1 MLGRVNKTKFLVI
14 FLLSLAACTQPNQ
27 GQTRQ
32 VPPQV
37 SSSSAPAS
45 AASLPDFTSLVQREG
60 PAVVNISTTQTI
72 HEQMGYGP
80 MFNLPKDDPFYQ
92 FFHRFFP
99 PTVPGPQEYQG
110 HSLGSGFIISGDGYI
125 LTNAHV
131 VNDAEDITVKLTDKR
146 EFKAKVIGLDQ
157 RSDVAL
163 LKINATDLPKVE
175 IGDSSKLKVGQWVVA
190 IGSPFGFENSV
201 TAGIVSAKGRELPD
215 ENYVPFIQTDVPIN
229 PGNSGGP
236 LFNLQGQVVG
246 INSQIW
252 SRTGGYMGLSF
263 AIPID
268 VAMEVGTQLREHGK
282 VTRGRLGV
290 GIQPLTA
297 ELAQSFGLSSPS
309 GVLIASVE
317 KGSAAERAGLQPGDV
332 IQKYNG
338 KTLGDPVDLSR
349 VVAATHPGTRVQL
362 QIWRKGT
369 SRTLSA
375 VIGEMPS
382 ETVAAN
388 GEQENPSANR
398 LGLVL
403 NNLNAEQKQELDV
416 DHGLLVKDVSGLAA
430 KAGIQPGDVILA
442 LNNNEVKDTAQ
453 FKKLLGEAGTDKTIA
468 LLVKRNDA
476 TIYIPIK
483 IKEG

>member
-1 MLGRVNKTKFLVI
+1 MFARMNTGKFFVI
-14 FLLSLAACTQPNQ
+14 LLLSLAACTQPNQ

-37 SSSSAPAS
+37 SLPTGQASSAL
-45 AASLPDFTSLVQREG
+45 LPDFTSLVQREG
-60 PAVVNISTTQTI
+60 PAVVNISTTQTV
-72 HEQMGYGP
+72 HETEYGP
-80 MFNLPKDDPFYQ
+80 QFNIPENDPFFQ
-92 FFHRFFP
+92 FFRRFMP
-99 PTVPGPQEYQG
+99 PSAPGPHEYQG
-110 HSLGSGFIISGDGYI
+110 HSLGSGFIISDDGYI
-125 LTNAHV
+125 FTNAHV
-131 VNDAEDITVKLTDKR
+131 VNNADDISVKLTDKR
-146 EFKAKVIGLDQ
+146 EFKAKLIGVDR

-163 LKINATDLPKVE
+163 LKIDATGLPKVE
-175 IGDSSKLKVGQWVVA
+175 IGDPSKLKVGEWVAA

-236 LFNLQGQVVG
+236 LFNLQGEVVG

-268 VAMEVGTQLREHGK
+268 VAMEVGKQLREHGK
-282 VTRGRLGV
+282 VSRGRLGV

-317 KGSAAERAGLQPGDV
+317 KDSAADRAGLLPGDV
-332 IQKYNG
+332 IQIYNG
-338 KTLGDPVDLSR
+338 KKLEDPVDLSR
-349 VVAATHPGTRVQL
+349 MVAATHPGTRVQM
-362 QIWRKGT
+362 QVWRKGA
-369 SRTLSA
+369 SKELSA
-375 VIGEMPS
+375 VIGELPA
-382 ETVAAN
+382 ETVAMHGKEEKPN
-388 GEQENPSANR
+388 ANR

-403 NNLNAEQKQELDV
+403 NNLDAEQKQQLNV
-416 DHGLLVKDVSGLAA
+416 DHGLLVEDAAGLAA

-442 LNNNEVKDTAQ
+442 LNNNEVKNTAQ
-453 FKKLLGEAGTDKTIA
+453 FKKLLNETGPGKPIA

-476 TIYIPIK
+476 TIYVPIRT
-483 IKEG
+483 KEG